1 MKKRTSNIAF
11 HLGFWSGILL
21 FIGLNFYS
29 LAANYG
35 GCMDCYGAFGVP
47 FTLGDGNIKFFEFIW
62 LGLIAD
68 IIFALVFSFA
78 IGVTCKF
85 VWSKITSRRLI

>member
-1 MKKRTSNIAF
+1 MKKHTSNIAF

-35 GCMDCYGAFGVP
+35 GCMDCYGDFGVP
-47 FTLGDGNIKFFEFIW
+47 FTLGDGNFKFLEFIW

-78 IGVTCKF
+78 IGLTCKF
-85 VWSKITSRRLI
+85 VWAKFTSRRIV